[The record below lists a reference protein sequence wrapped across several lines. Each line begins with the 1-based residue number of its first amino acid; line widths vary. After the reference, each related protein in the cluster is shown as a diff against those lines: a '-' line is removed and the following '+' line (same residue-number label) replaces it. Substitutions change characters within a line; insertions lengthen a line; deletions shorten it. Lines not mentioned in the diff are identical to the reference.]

1 VARENTYLAQI
12 QYLRAFAALAV
23 VAYHAADRAGLEFR
37 VGAAGVDVF
46 FVISGFIMW
55 TVTDQRPTTPGHFA
69 WNRIARVVPFYWLVT
84 LLMAGTAIVAP
95 SIFPNLNPSLRRLL
109 LSLFFVPH
117 ADDAGHIFPLLVP
130 GWTLN
135 YEMFFYAVFSLVLAL
150 PRSLHFSAIS
160 AAFLALVAVGFATAP
175 TDPLAVTYTNPL
187 LLEFL
192 AGIWLARAWR
202 RGLFSSRS
210 AAAAL
215 LALGCTAYATME
227 LMGIYNEE
235 WRILLWGLPATF
247 IVAGTAS
254 LNSQRLARSPMA
266 GVLRVLGDASYS
278 IYLTHPLL
286 VRLAGRILGSVPAHG
301 FIAACL
307 VFSSLVGAIT
317 YVLLERP
324 LTNFLKSAWS
334 RSRAR
339 PQEASTSSL

>member
-1 VARENTYLAQI
+1 
-12 QYLRAFAALAV
+12 
-23 VAYHAADRAGLEFR
+23 
-37 VGAAGVDVF
+37 
-46 FVISGFIMW
+46 
-55 TVTDQRPTTPGHFA
+55 
-69 WNRIARVVPFYWLVT
+69 
-84 LLMAGTAIVAP
+84 
-95 SIFPNLNPSLRRLL
+95 LL
-109 LSLFFVPH
+109 LSLFFMPH
-117 ADDAGHIFPLLVP
+117 TDDAGNPFPLLVP

-150 PRSLHFSAIS
+150 PRSLHFGAIS

-192 AGIWLARAWR
+192 AGIWLARAWH
-202 RGLFSSRS
+202 GDFFSSRL

-215 LALGCTAYATME
+215 LTLGCAAYAAME
-227 LMGIYNEE
+227 LLGIYNEE

-247 IVAGTAS
+247 IVAGTVG
-254 LNSQRLARSPMA
+254 LNSQRPARSPMA

-286 VRLAGRILGSVPAHG
+286 VRFAWRILGSMPAHG

-307 VFSSLVGAIT
+307 LFSSLVGAIT

-339 PQEASTSSL
+339 PQEASTSS